1 MGEGLGKRLLFIVIV
16 EACYVSYHEEKN
28 LGSNFNIPPSLVQN
42 LLLNAKLRFAEA
54 SDSSGVELCDT
65 YLSRVDLL
73 RLLVSARYSK
83 IPSIQEL
90 TKSDLARRVR
100 DRLIKDDRFGLAME
114 VSTKCQLDTGA
125 VWSAWGVACLK
136 SGDFMEARSKLKH
149 CFQVGVA
156 GWMWSVGYG
165 P

>member
-1 MGEGLGKRLLFIVIV
+1 MVGVKFWRFFYL
-16 EACYVSYHEEKN
+16 C
-28 LGSNFNIPPSLVQN
+28 SLIQN
-42 LLLNAKLRFAEA
+42 LLLSAKLRFAEA
-54 SDSSGVELCDT
+54 SDSPGVEMCDS

-73 RLLVSARYSK
+73 RLLVSARYTK

-125 VWSAWGVACLK
+125 VWSAWGMACLR
-136 SGDFMEARSKLKH
+136 SGDFTEAKSKFKH
-149 CFQVGVA
+149 CFQVPNRGK
-156 GWMWSVGYG
+156 GDEEGG
-165 P
+165 GGRGDG